1 VKTSKPFFLTC
12 CIAVCRYLSLVA
24 AAVHYGLLSAGLMK
38 VPLYI
43 AHSGQ
48 NAFKNLRNIW
58 HTRLVRR
65 VISVSVRSPLRTST
79 LRLVNSNVP
88 LPPGTG
94 CVIAICHTPWK
105 RLLVQW
111 CLENN
116 IGLVVGNGNWSHR
129 KGRIQKKGR
138 GFSDLRDIVNHLRHN
153 GRIVIAFDCFSIC
166 PNQCRLKFLG
176 NYHNMST
183 LPARLAAIAGVPLI
197 TAIPRLRN
205 GMIHIDSGPRFG
217 VNKPDSDPGDVMQR
231 LVSFLE
237 SEIRTDPGIWPG
249 AYYKWLQR
257 SQL

>member
-1 VKTSKPFFLTC
+1 
-12 CIAVCRYLSLVA
+12 
-24 AAVHYGLLSAGLMK
+24 MK

-65 VISVSVRSPLRTST
+65 VISVSVRSPLRSST
-79 LRLVNSNVP
+79 LRLVNSNVS

-116 IGLVVGNGNWSHR
+116 IGMVVGNGNWSHR

-217 VNKPDSDPGDVMQR
+217 VNEPDSDPGDVMQH

-237 SEIRTDPGIWPG
+237 SEIKTDPGIWPG
-249 AYYKWLQR
+249 AYYKWLQLTGDTKNR
-257 SQL
+257 FNNY